1 MCGISGFCNF
11 TKDYTDSPEA
21 YSRILN
27 HMQKVQAHRG
37 PDDHGS
43 FLSSHVGLSHARLS
57 IIDLNGG
64 HQPMT
69 CTSQEYSCTIVY
81 NGELYNTRELHKGLK
96 GLGISFETASDTEVI
111 LRSYME
117 YGPDFVQRLN
127 GIFAFAIWDPG
138 NERLVLYRDRSGIK
152 PLFYTI
158 QEDELIFASE
168 IKAILAYPCIKAC
181 VD

>member
-111 LRSYME
+111 LRSYM
-117 YGPDFVQRLN
+117 
-127 GIFAFAIWDPG
+127 
-138 NERLVLYRDRSGIK
+138 DRILFSALMESSLLLSGIQEMK
-152 PLFYTI
+152 DLFYI
-158 QEDELIFASE
+158 GIA
-168 IKAILAYPCIKAC
+168 A
-181 VD
+181 V